1 MKKNLD
7 IGTPLLSF
15 LRNGAFVGGAIGAMV
30 GPLFGAALGTGII
43 ALGGGGGGIS
53 MFVVVCI
60 FGVGGIFV
68 GAVFGAV
75 FGACL
80 VLGFCLLWVIWK
92 LFSMTAMTA
101 LRKTRKR

>member
-15 LRNGAFVGGAIGAMV
+15 LTTGAVVGGAIGAM
-30 GPLFGAALGTGII
+30 GGLLFGAVLGIGLI

-60 FGVGGIFV
+60 FGVGGFLG
-68 GAVFGAV
+68 GAVYGA
-75 FGACL
+75 FYGACFG
-80 VLGFCLLWVIWK
+80 LGFWLLWVIWK
-92 LFSMTAMTA
+92 VFSTMT
-101 LRKTRKR
+101 

>member
-15 LRNGAFVGGAIGAMV
+15 LRKGAVVGGAIGAMV
-30 GPLFGAALGTGII
+30 GPLFGAALGTGLI

-60 FGVGGIFV
+60 FGVGGFLG
-68 GAVFGAV
+68 GAFFGAF

-80 VLGFCLLWVIWK
+80 GLVFWLLWVI
-92 LFSMTAMTA
+92 FRDD
-101 LRKTRKR
+101 LRKTIKR